1 MEPGF
6 SVPESALILPADRED
21 ARLKLVRGHLE
32 ISGPI
37 TAEQLS
43 RRCGLSAQDCG
54 YGLAQLEAYGEIM
67 RGQFTPTLDS
77 EDAEEFCDR
86 RLLARIH
93 RYTIARLRAEIE
105 PVTVQ
110 HYLRFLLRWQH
121 LTPDTRLS
129 GKAGVRAVIE
139 QLQGFEAPAAAWERE
154 LIAPR
159 VGDYREA
166 WLDELCLA
174 GDVAW
179 ARLTARSARRAPTK
193 TTPVA
198 LALRRD
204 FRSLLMAV
212 RKPAPL
218 PAARGRSA
226 PEPAP
231 DVGEQLHA
239 DGGAASQILR
249 LLEERGALFF
259 DELVDGTRR
268 LATDVESGLR
278 ELVATGLAHADGFQ
292 GLRQLIRPNRR
303 SRRPR
308 YGGGG
313 VFIGEGPAGRWA
325 ALPPTMDGPSD
336 PIEADELAERIAVI
350 LLRRYGVVSRELATR
365 ESLTIQWRDVLR
377 ALRRLEAR
385 GEIRGG
391 RFIQGL
397 LGEQFALP
405 EALDKLR
412 AVRRSAEDGQK
423 VTIAA
428 SDPCNLVGI
437 LAPGQKVPA
446 RLGTKLT
453 LVDGVPLEPNSSGAA
468 AAD

>member
-1 MEPGF
+1 M
-6 SVPESALILPADRED
+6 SD
-21 ARLKLVRGHLE
+21 
-32 ISGPI
+32 
-37 TAEQLS
+37 
-43 RRCGLSAQDCG
+43 QDCG
-54 YGLAQLEAYGEIM
+54 YGLAQLEAFGEIM
-67 RGQFTPTLDS
+67 RGQFTPTLGS
-77 EDAEEFCDR
+77 NDAEEYCDR

-159 VGDYREA
+159 VADYREA

-193 TTPVA
+193 TTPIA

-212 RKPAPL
+212 RQPAPL
-218 PAARGRSA
+218 AAARGRSA
-226 PEPAP
+226 PEPQP
-231 DVGEQLHA
+231 DVAEQLHA
-239 DGGAASQILR
+239 DGGSASQILR

-268 LATDVESGLR
+268 LATDVEGGLR

-292 GLRQLIRPNRR
+292 GLRQLTRPT
-303 SRRPR
+303 RRPR
-308 YGGGG
+308 APRYAGGG
-313 VFIGEGPAGRWA
+313 VFIGEGPAGGGA

-336 PIEADELAERIAVI
+336 PIETDELAERVAAI
-350 LLRRYGVVSRELATR
+350 LLRRYGVVSRELATSGGR

-405 EALDKLR
+405 AALDQLR
-412 AVRRSAEDGQK
+412 AVRRADATDEK
-423 VTIAA
+423 ITVAA

-437 LAPGQKVPA
+437 LLPGQKVPA
-446 RLGTKLT
+446 RLGAKLT
-453 LVDGVPLEPNSSGAA
+453 LVDGVPLESAVSGAA